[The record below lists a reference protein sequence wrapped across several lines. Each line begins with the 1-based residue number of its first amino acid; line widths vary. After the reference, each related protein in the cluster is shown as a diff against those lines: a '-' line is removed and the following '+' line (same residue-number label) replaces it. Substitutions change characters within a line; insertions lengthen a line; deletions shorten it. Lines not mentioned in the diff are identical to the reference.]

1 MALTATLQHNPWRFA
16 VGDDVF
22 LAGHPQVAAK
32 ITATFG
38 YGRSGWPHY
47 TVLDYE
53 GTEWTVPQQMLSKSP
68 ILP

>member
-1 MALTATLQHNPWRFA
+1 MAMTSLLRANPWRFNT
-16 VGDDVF
+16 GDEVF
-22 LAGHPQVAAK
+22 IAGHPQFAAK

-47 TVLDYE
+47 VVVDYK
-53 GTEWTVPQQMLSKSP
+53 GVEWTLPQQMLSKMP